1 MHLQGAQKSQTLLKK
16 EKNNVVGL
24 ILPDLKTYHRS
35 IVNLKSIVNKAMSY
49 GHKKDT
55 VKQNKI

>member
-1 MHLQGAQKSQTLLKK
+1 MQLQRAQKSQNNLGGKK
-16 EKNNVVGL
+16 NKVVGL

-35 IVNLKSIVNKAMSY
+35 IVNHKSIVNKAMSY

-55 VKQNKI
+55 VK

>member
-35 IVNLKSIVNKAMSY
+35 IVNHKSIVNKAMSY

-55 VKQNKI
+55 VK